1 MSVIWNGYGKYS
13 TLKHL
18 KIKTS
23 SKSFVVSVFFA
34 LSCFFFALRV
44 NNCFIYMINHPNW
57 LTLNEH
63 IGSDLYHQQYRLNKH
78 IGKTLTSLRLY
89 RQFHAFNQTKRAH
102 SSSLYFSDTVT
113 QMTGHTTSESSH
125 TVYLS
130 HYVYYCNS
138 SAYFSAVK
146 ATPIL

>member
-1 MSVIWNGYGKYS
+1 
-13 TLKHL
+13 
-18 KIKTS
+18 
-23 SKSFVVSVFFA
+23 
-34 LSCFFFALRV
+34 
-44 NNCFIYMINHPNW
+44 MINRPNL
-57 LTLNEH
+57 LTLNEL

-102 SSSLYFSDTVT
+102 SSLLYFSDTVT

-130 HYVYYCNS
+130 HYVYYRNS

-146 ATPIL
+146 ATPSPTLQTSFEELAAYEKQPQCNNAAF

>member
-1 MSVIWNGYGKYS
+1 MLCQYF
-13 TLKHL
+13 LRCL
-18 KIKTS
+18 
-23 SKSFVVSVFFA
+23 A
-34 LSCFFFALRV
+34 FFFALRV

-130 HYVYYCNS
+130 YYVYYCNS

-146 ATPIL
+146 ATPSPTLQTSFEETAA

>member
-1 MSVIWNGYGKYS
+1 M
-13 TLKHL
+13 
-18 KIKTS
+18 
-23 SKSFVVSVFFA
+23 SVFFA

-44 NNCFIYMINHPNW
+44 NNCFIYMINYPNW
-57 LTLNEH
+57 CTLIEH

-89 RQFHAFNQTKRAH
+89 REFHAFNQTKRAH
-102 SSSLYFSDTVT
+102 SSLLYFSDTVT
-113 QMTGHTTSESSH
+113 QMTGHTTFESSH

-130 HYVYYCNS
+130 YYVYYCNS

-146 ATPIL
+146 ATLSPTLQTSFEETAA

>member
-1 MSVIWNGYGKYS
+1 
-13 TLKHL
+13 
-18 KIKTS
+18 
-23 SKSFVVSVFFA
+23 
-34 LSCFFFALRV
+34 
-44 NNCFIYMINHPNW
+44 MINHPNL
-57 LTLNEH
+57 LTLNEL

-102 SSSLYFSDTVT
+102 SSLLYFSDTVT

-146 ATPIL
+146 ATPSPTLQTSFEELAAYEKQPQCNNAAF